1 MGKRFLEA
9 PIRTILNNYRPVQ
22 KFIIFCFYIYSSV
35 EKSSDK
41 NFTTYPYITH
51 HKGVVACRIIILL
64 IAGFCS
70 KIKFFKKRKKY
81 SSDCLQ

>member
-41 NFTTYPYITH
+41 IL
-51 HKGVVACRIIILL
+51 RLILILL
-64 IAGFCS
+64 I
-70 KIKFFKKRKKY
+70 IKV
-81 SSDCLQ
+81 